1 MKVKIPRRKN
11 PLSNE
16 KLWWLWVFLLPVAI
30 ILWLYYDLK
39 EDSRIRK
46 EKRRIKEAEF
56 NKKHWEYNWWFDDQG
71 L

>member
-1 MKVKIPRRKN
+1 MKAKIPRRKN

-16 KLWWLWVFLLPVAI
+16 KLWWMWVSLFPIALVA
-30 ILWLYYDLK
+30 YMVCDLK

-46 EKRRIKEAEF
+46 EKHRIKDEEF
-56 NKKHWEYNWWFDDQG
+56 HRKHWEYDRWMDDQG